1 MLNSVFWK
9 INMYLV
15 LCCFMGTHISPRCL
29 SFFNLL
35 SKIKYKWIRP
45 SSVIDLPPD
54 EGVGYPPSLL
64 LPTLWKWVSLAHLST
79 LSHKPSLNDVSDLI
93 SSQASAPTC
102 FAGWAG
108 FGVFVCFFFN
118 GMWLSPHAL
127 CIQSLNIHLTRGK
140 LHWENSVPV
149 SALLKIRTPSRL
161 LSGRSLTVVDVLVSV
176 FRGECKICLEFICST
191 FYLLSM
197 LVKHFF
203 FCPNLQKCYVATVE
217 KWGNSE
223 VEKLANWI
231 LHKKEKQFSIILSLR
246 E

>member
-1 MLNSVFWK
+1 MTPEPWIQLQEVLRHKWSRIRWRSRLSHPASGQQEVFQK
-9 INMYLV
+9 KAHRLT
-15 LCCFMGTHISPRCL
+15 FH
-29 SFFNLL
+29 LL
-35 SKIKYKWIRP
+35 PSRP
-45 SSVIDLPPD
+45 QRP
-54 EGVGYPPSLL
+54 LL
-64 LPTLWKWVSLAHLST
+64 LTFYFQGITDDYTRTPPPPPVLLPLSST
-79 LSHKPSLNDVSDLI
+79 WLSVDEEKPQNV
-93 SSQASAPTC
+93 SSQTRKVSASS
-102 FAGWAG
+102 
-108 FGVFVCFFFN
+108 FVRMIIF
-118 GMWLSPHAL
+118 WDA
-127 CIQSLNIHLTRGK
+127 R
-140 LHWENSVPV
+140 EESVPV

-176 FRGECKICLEFICST
+176 FRGKCKICLEFICST

>member
-1 MLNSVFWK
+1 
-9 INMYLV
+9 MYLV

-29 SFFNLL
+29 SFFYLL

-108 FGVFVCFFFN
+108 FGVFVCFVFN
-118 GMWLSPHAL
+118 DMWLSPHAL

-149 SALLKIRTPSRL
+149 SALGAGHRSTWGELASVPPHCVFKKTSLDPKDLMQKWLGRARL
-161 LSGRSLTVVDVLVSV
+161 LGPLPCGLPGKALTSLWRTQVCFCHLDEVCHPVQ
-176 FRGECKICLEFICST
+176 RGMQRMLGLGLECST
-191 FYLLSM
+191 AAFRRSFNSTSQSLS
-197 LVKHFF
+197 
-203 FCPNLQKCYVATVE
+203 
-217 KWGNSE
+217 
-223 VEKLANWI
+223 
-231 LHKKEKQFSIILSLR
+231 
-246 E
+246 